1 MPIDREEYWNNNYL
15 NYWKERVDE
24 ANVNSSNKSTVIDGD
39 TTTSTDEL
47 YKYAISLLNIR
58 KTDQVLEIACGF
70 GRALSTL
77 CDLAKHVTATDISK
91 EMITVAKKENNI
103 ENISF
108 YTSPSES
115 MPFDDNVYN
124 SIICF
129 AAFDAMYQE
138 ETLIE
143 MNRVCKLGGKVLIT
157 GKNDNY
163 FDDDKLA
170 LDAEIG
176 ARNKN
181 HPNYFTDVKKL
192 VNSINDFGFL
202 ISLEEYHLKRG
213 DFVNNKAL
221 LNLPEKFYE
230 YLFVLTK
237 ISTASV
243 DKEFSISNK
252 YSKCF
257 RNKKEI

>member
-1 MPIDREEYWNNNYL
+1 MPKDREEYWNNNYL

-24 ANVNSSNKSTVIDGD
+24 ANVNSSNKSTVINGD
-39 TTTSTDEL
+39 TKTSTDEV

-181 HPNYFTDVKKL
+181 HPNYFTDVLKL
-192 VNSINDFGFL
+192 TQNIKQFGFA
-202 ISLEEYHLKRG
+202 IDVQRYYSRRG
-213 DFVNNKAL
+213 DFGSAKYQRKM
-221 LNLPEKFYE
+221 PDKFYE
-230 YLFVLTK
+230 YLFVLRK
-237 ISTASV
+237 ISETNVSENN
-243 DKEFSISNK
+243 KISNAS
-252 YSKCF
+252 SKTYIR
-257 RNKKEI
+257 RN